1 MNLKIENEKKEYVA
15 PSMDVLSMG
24 NEISLLSASDAV
36 VDIECIEG
44 YNDEFN

>member
-24 NEISLLSASDAV
+24 SECSLLSGSDNV
-36 VDIECIEG
+36 VDIECVNE